1 MISTAVVILNW
12 NGREHLEQFLPSVV
26 KHTPRQV
33 RIIVADN
40 GSTDDSVEWI
50 KKSYP
55 NVEIILLGE
64 NHGFAKGYNI
74 ALEQVDAECFVLLNS
89 DIEVTEGWLEPLVAT
104 ITNNQDVGAVAP
116 KLRSYGYRDKFE
128 YAGAAGGYIDILGYP
143 FCRGRILSTLERD
156 SGQYDDKREVFWA
169 SGAAFCCRAE
179 LFRRMGG
186 FDADFF
192 AHMEEIDLC
201 WRMQLAGYKVMVEPR
216 SVVYHLGGGTL
227 PNDSP
232 RKLYLNYRNNLMMLF
247 KCAPTWQRCIVAVAR
262 PMADALSA
270 VIYLIK
276 GERELANAVWM
287 AYKEFFIRHK
297 ELGEKRKTVRSSVK
311 QESQTIYKG
320 SIVVRYALGQKIF
333 GQLVK

>member
-1 MISTAVVILNW
+1 
-12 NGREHLEQFLPSVV
+12 
-26 KHTPRQV
+26 
-33 RIIVADN
+33 
-40 GSTDDSVEWI
+40 
-50 KKSYP
+50 
-55 NVEIILLGE
+55 
-64 NHGFAKGYNI
+64 
-74 ALEQVDAECFVLLNS
+74 
-89 DIEVTEGWLEPLVAT
+89 
-104 ITNNQDVGAVAP
+104 
-116 KLRSYGYRDKFE
+116 
-128 YAGAAGGYIDILGYP
+128 
-143 FCRGRILSTLERD
+143 
-156 SGQYDDKREVFWA
+156 
-169 SGAAFCCRAE
+169 
-179 LFRRMGG
+179 MGG

-201 WRMQLAGYKVMVEPR
+201 WRMQLAGYKIMVEPR

-276 GERELANAVWM
+276 GERVLANAVWM
-287 AYKEFFIRHK
+287 AYKEFFMRHK

>member
-40 GSTDDSVEWI
+40 GSTDDSVAWI

-55 NVEIILLGE
+55 DVEIILLGE

-201 WRMQLAGYKVMVEPR
+201 WRMQLAGYKIMVEPR

-287 AYKEFFIRHK
+287 AYKEFFMRHK

-311 QESQTIYKG
+311 QEAQTIYKG